1 MPTLSNNFTAV
12 EMWNLNPGNAERG
25 PFMVVQAGI
34 APGDDQVRESL
45 FLLRPDGKWVDSLYY
60 GATGKAELLDEALFP
75 SSKAVMELFGHLGP
89 KAEVEPT
96 EISPADL
103 AAWLQRTAGS
113 NPLQRVRNFLEGYRQ
128 RHAQP

>member
-25 PFMVVQAGI
+25 PFLVVQPGI

-60 GATGKAELLDEALFP
+60 GATGKPELLDEAVFP

-89 KAEVEPT
+89 VAEVEPT
-96 EISPADL
+96 EVSPADL
-103 AAWLQRTAGS
+103 AAWLQRSAGS